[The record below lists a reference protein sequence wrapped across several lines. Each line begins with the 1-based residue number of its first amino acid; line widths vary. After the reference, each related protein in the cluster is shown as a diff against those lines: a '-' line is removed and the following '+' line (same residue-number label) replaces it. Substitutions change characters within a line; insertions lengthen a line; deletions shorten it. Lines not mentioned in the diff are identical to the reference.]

1 MKRNTK
7 NIVRANDE
15 LNPLPRN
22 ILAQM
27 GPEGHA
33 IQKRLKKFLNKLT
46 PDHLKDA
53 GSLSALIQV
62 VRVYPLLRV
71 NL

>member
-1 MKRNTK
+1 MKNTK

-15 LNPLPRN
+15 LNPLTRN

-27 GPEGHA
+27 EPEGHA
-33 IQKRLKKFLNKLT
+33 IQKRLKKSLNKLT

-53 GSLSALIQV
+53 GQSISLDSSG
-62 VRVYPLLRV
+62 
-71 NL
+71 